1 MKSLLSFSYTTS
13 DVLGRYQHSLARQDG
28 EVYFVPPT
36 LFEVLHNCISANI
49 EVPSQLAVPSFHS
62 YKFVFWSIFVG
73 GKHWCAGVHSIR
85 DKSHLYY
92 MDTWG
97 TEKDVRQRMPAHLIA
112 AINLF
117 LQQQNPPSIIVD
129 AQLIDVPR
137 QKECECG
144 CCVNELA
151 RRLCDG
157 TLFSNAMQ
165 PFEQSVLLRVTQ
177 AKVIFDQVLSP

>member
-1 MKSLLSFSYTTS
+1 M
-13 DVLGRYQHSLARQDG
+13 
-28 EVYFVPPT
+28 
-36 LFEVLHNCISANI
+36 NCAHDI
-49 EVPSQLAVPSFHS
+49 EVPTQLKVPSLQS

-73 GKHWCAGVHSIR
+73 GNHWCAGVHSTR
-85 DKSHLYY
+85 DKTHLYS

-97 TEKDVRQRMPAHLIA
+97 SEQAVRGRLPILLIP

-117 LQQQNPPSIIVD
+117 LQQQEPPISIVD
-129 AQLIDVPR
+129 YQLIDVPR
-137 QKECECG
+137 QNECECG

-151 RRLCDG
+151 RRLCVG

-177 AKVIFDQVLSP
+177 AKTIFDHVLSL